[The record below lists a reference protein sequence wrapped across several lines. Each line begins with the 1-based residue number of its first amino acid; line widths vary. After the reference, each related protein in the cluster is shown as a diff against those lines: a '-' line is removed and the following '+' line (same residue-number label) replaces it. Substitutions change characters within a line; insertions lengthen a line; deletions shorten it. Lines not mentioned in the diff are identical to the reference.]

1 MNLSRSE
8 QRVLHALA
16 QGGCIQHRRAADS
29 AAVLEVDCYNRD
41 GYRLADCT
49 VAVFKKLKRRGLIC
63 SHDGQPYRISH
74 LGRQSVRPQHDN
86 R

>member
-1 MNLSRSE
+1 MNLSKSE

-16 QGGCIQHRRAADS
+16 QGGAIHHRRADDS
-29 AAVLEVDCYNRD
+29 AAVLAADCYNRD
-41 GYRLADCT
+41 GLRLADCT

-63 SHDGQPYRISH
+63 SLDGQPYRISH
-74 LGRQSVRPQHDN
+74 LGRRSVRPQPDN

>member
-1 MNLSRSE
+1 MNLSKSE

-16 QGGCIQHRRAADS
+16 QGGCIHHRRADDS
-29 AAVLEVDCYNRD
+29 AAVLAVDCYNRD
-41 GYRLADCT
+41 GFRLVDCT

-74 LGRQSVRPQHDN
+74 LGRRSVRPQPDN